1 MSRTRSSLINFFF
14 AVLGQGLGLIISFI
28 ARIFFIKILGSEY
41 LGLNGLFTNILT
53 VLSLAELG
61 VGTAIT
67 YSLYAPLANKDEKK
81 CQMLMQLYRK
91 IYIVIGLFI
100 LIVGIAITP
109 FLSVFIKDL
118 PNIPNINLI
127 YILFVVNTAISYFYS
142 YKRNLIIADQSRYI
156 ATIYRYGYYIL
167 LNIFQIIY
175 LVITKDYIGFLIL
188 QIIFTFLENVSVSL
202 KADKMYPFLKDKTKR
217 KLDDGSKKEIIK
229 NTKAM
234 MMHKVG
240 DVIVNSTDNILL
252 SSFVSLTAVGL
263 YSNYYLITN
272 ALNIVISQVYNSITA
287 SIGNLCATDSPKK
300 QYNVFKKINFLTFW
314 IYCFTTTCLVIL
326 VNPFIEIWIG
336 KEYLFSM
343 SIVLVIIINFYLSGM
358 RKSVLAFREAAGLF
372 YRDRYKPIF
381 EAIVNLV
388 ISIILAIKFG
398 TIGIF
403 LGTLISTVTVCFWIE
418 PLILYKYEFH
428 IGVKKYFIDYIKKGL
443 LMVGICLFVYI
454 LCLPSLGNIY
464 INFIYKLLICI
475 IVPNMT
481 LFLIYKN
488 SNEFQYFYKNLFLK
502 VIKKIKEK
510 KEKKSTKKESARA
523 LNQKGNIK
531 IKKHFNKL
539 NILSIIDLV
548 LLIILLVLI
557 FNVNILPTKYLIL
570 VIVLL
575 LVINILGIVLVNLKK
590 KVLKIIGVIILV
602 LSILLSGVG
611 SYYLFYT
618 NNFLNES
625 FNSVKKKVSTYYIV
639 TSSNNKY
646 SKKSDIKGKVYYY
659 KNNANIKNVLK
670 VVKEDLNVKTSSY
683 DDVTSMIQDVVNKKI
698 DFMLIDKSSYNIVL
712 DLDNNISKKEL
723 KVVYEFDIEKYEN
736 KKEDSKDAFN
746 ILISG
751 KDFAGLTDYNAIVTV
766 NTNTHEILLT
776 SIPRDYYMEIAG
788 QNGKKD
794 SLSHLFIYDEETLE
808 KTLEN
813 FFDIDID
820 YVINIKAEGLVKI
833 VDEVGG
839 ITYCSDQ
846 AFTTTHALI
855 LNDYNDTGKQKLYVK
870 KGCQELNG
878 IETLTVARE
887 RNAFVGRDRMRQKNA
902 QKIIIAIF
910 DKMKSANLFAN
921 YNNILNALGD
931 SYSTNIPKKVITNI
945 AKDTIDG
952 AEWNIMTQ
960 SVDGSDKWDADI
972 AILNDKG
979 YAMIPNTQDIVNATN
994 KMNEVLNNN

>member
-1 MSRTRSSLINFFF
+1 
-14 AVLGQGLGLIISFI
+14 
-28 ARIFFIKILGSEY
+28 
-41 LGLNGLFTNILT
+41 
-53 VLSLAELG
+53 
-61 VGTAIT
+61 
-67 YSLYAPLANKDEKK
+67 
-81 CQMLMQLYRK
+81 
-91 IYIVIGLFI
+91 
-100 LIVGIAITP
+100 
-109 FLSVFIKDL
+109 
-118 PNIPNINLI
+118 
-127 YILFVVNTAISYFYS
+127 
-142 YKRNLIIADQSRYI
+142 
-156 ATIYRYGYYIL
+156 
-167 LNIFQIIY
+167 
-175 LVITKDYIGFLIL
+175 
-188 QIIFTFLENVSVSL
+188 
-202 KADKMYPFLKDKTKR
+202 
-217 KLDDGSKKEIIK
+217 
-229 NTKAM
+229 
-234 MMHKVG
+234 VG
-240 DVIVNSTDNILL
+240 D
-252 SSFVSLTAVGL
+252 
-263 YSNYYLITN
+263 
-272 ALNIVISQVYNSITA
+272 
-287 SIGNLCATDSPKK
+287 
-300 QYNVFKKINFLTFW
+300 
-314 IYCFTTTCLVIL
+314 
-326 VNPFIEIWIG
+326 
-336 KEYLFSM
+336 SM
-343 SIVLVIIINFYLSGM
+343 SKNKLKERMNKN
-358 RKSVLAFREAAGLF
+358 KS
-372 YRDRYKPIF
+372 K
-381 EAIVNLV
+381 
-388 ISIILAIKFG
+388 
-398 TIGIF
+398 
-403 LGTLISTVTVCFWIE
+403 
-418 PLILYKYEFH
+418 
-428 IGVKKYFIDYIKKGL
+428 
-443 LMVGICLFVYI
+443 
-454 LCLPSLGNIY
+454 
-464 INFIYKLLICI
+464 
-475 IVPNMT
+475 
-481 LFLIYKN
+481 
-488 SNEFQYFYKNLFLK
+488 
-502 VIKKIKEK
+502 
-510 KEKKSTKKESARA
+510 
-523 LNQKGNIK
+523 
-531 IKKHFNKL
+531 FNKL
-539 NILSIIDLV
+539 NIISIIDIV
-548 LLIILLVLI
+548 LLVVLLFLI
-557 FNVNILPTKYLIL
+557 FNVNVLPTKYLVL
-570 VIVLL
+570 VIALL
-575 LVINILGIVLVNLKK
+575 LVINIIGIVLVNLKK
-590 KVLKIIGVIILV
+590 KVIKIIGVIILI

-611 SYYLFYT
+611 SYYLFTT

-639 TSSNNKY
+639 TSSDNKY

-659 KNNANIKNVLK
+659 KNSANIKNVLK

-736 KKEDSKDAFN
+736 QKEDSKDAFN

-751 KDFAGLTDYNAIVTV
+751 KDFAGLTDYNAVVTV

-855 LNDYNDTGKQKLYVK
+855 LDDYNDTGKQKLYVK

-972 AILNDKG
+972 AILNGKG
-979 YAMIPNTQDIVNATN
+979 YAMIPNESDVINATN
-994 KMNEVLNNN
+994 KINEILENK